1 MFWYNRYRY
10 YKTKISMLIRK
21 SKQNYLRKFFQENY
35 LSSKK
40 LWGKINELL
49 KKKRSVTNDIFLN
62 ENGVII
68 THQQV
73 IANKFNII
81 LMLHKI

>member
-21 SKQNYLRKFFQENY
+21 SKQNYLQKFFQENY

-40 LWGKINELL
+40 LWDKINLN
-49 KKKRSVTNDIFLN
+49 KKRSATNDIFLN
-62 ENGVII
+62 ENGAII
-68 THQQV
+68 TDQQV
-73 IANKFNII
+73 IANIQ
-81 LMLHKI
+81 

>member
-1 MFWYNRYRY
+1 MFWYNRYIY

-21 SKQNYLRKFFQENY
+21 SKQNYLWKFFQENY